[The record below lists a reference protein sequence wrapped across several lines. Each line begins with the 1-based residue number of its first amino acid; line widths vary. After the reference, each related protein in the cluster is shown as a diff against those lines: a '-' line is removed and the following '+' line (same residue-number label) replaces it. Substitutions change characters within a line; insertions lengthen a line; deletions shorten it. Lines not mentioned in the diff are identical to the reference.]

1 MFMNAWGHQGLAWGT
16 AAALALTGGAWGA
29 AQTPQTAPQTTPSQ
43 TAPQTTTQSAP
54 APQTAPASQ
63 QQTAPSSQTTSAAGA
78 TQPAQRTLELVRAQ
92 AELNKT
98 IDAKKAKQG
107 DPVMAKLVADVQV
120 PGAQPLPK
128 NTVLEGHVDQVTAS
142 EHKSDSTMVVTFDK
156 AKLKDGQE
164 VPIKATILAMA
175 EPAMAAADT
184 GGGGGGGGAMPAGG
198 GGAMPAGG
206 GGGGAAGG
214 GGVRGG
220 SGGGGGGASS
230 PAPQQAPSVGDSG
243 GGGGQQQPQTQSVP
257 DVKLTSDIHQHNS
270 ATFTSKGKNV
280 HVPDGTQM
288 ELAIAVVPAG
298 VKLQ

>member
-1 MFMNAWGHQGLAWGT
+1 MFMNAWGHRGLALGT
-16 AAALALTGGAWGA
+16 AAVLALVCGAWGA
-29 AQTPQTAPQTTPSQ
+29 AQTTQTTPQTTPSQ
-43 TAPQTTTQSAP
+43 TTPQSAP
-54 APQTAPASQ
+54 TPQP
-63 QQTAPSSQTTSAAGA
+63 APSSQATQRG
-78 TQPAQRTLELVRAQ
+78 TQPAQRTLQLVRAK

-107 DPVMAKLVADVQV
+107 DPVTAKLVADVQA

-175 EPAMAAADT
+175 EPAIAPADT
-184 GGGGGGGGAMPAGG
+184 GGGGAIPAGG
-198 GGAMPAGG
+198 GGAVPAGG

-214 GGVRGG
+214 GGARGG

-243 GGGGQQQPQTQSVP
+243 GGGQQQAQTQSVP
-257 DVKLTSDIHQHNS
+257 DVKLTSDIHQRNS

-280 HVPDGTQM
+280 HVPDGTEM
-288 ELAIAVVPAG
+288 EMAIAVVPAG
-298 VKLQ
+298 VQLQ